1 MIFFPLT
8 HARLLHEIIIT
19 IPTHKKELVKES
31 VFIPLLNCV
40 SHASVAV
47 VFFNAFHKKL
57 RPKTSFD
64 LFK

>member
-1 MIFFPLT
+1 MIFFPLS

-31 VFIPLLNCV
+31 VFITLLNCV

-47 VFFNAFHKKL
+47 VFF
-57 RPKTSFD
+57 
-64 LFK
+64 

>member
-1 MIFFPLT
+1 MIFFPLS
-8 HARLLHEIIIT
+8 HAQLLHEIIIT

-47 VFFNAFHKKL
+47 FFFFFNAFHKKL
-57 RPKTSFD
+57 RIQIKQQ
-64 LFK
+64 

>member
-1 MIFFPLT
+1 MIFFPLS

-47 VFFNAFHKKL
+47 FFL
-57 RPKTSFD
+57 M
-64 LFK
+64 LFTKN

>member
-1 MIFFPLT
+1 MIFFHLS

-47 VFFNAFHKKL
+47 FFFFNAFHKKL
-57 RPKTSFD
+57 RIQIKQQ
-64 LFK
+64 